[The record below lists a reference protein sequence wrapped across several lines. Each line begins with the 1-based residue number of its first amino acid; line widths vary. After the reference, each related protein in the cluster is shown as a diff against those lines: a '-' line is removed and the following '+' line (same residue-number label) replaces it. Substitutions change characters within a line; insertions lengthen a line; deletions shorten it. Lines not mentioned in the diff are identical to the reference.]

1 MKKKI
6 FALLLMAIM
15 VLSLAACSGGSDNG
29 KEVESQKEV
38 SQVTDKT
45 AETDD
50 SNVGEIVD
58 EGGIRKEPIVT
69 DKELNITGE
78 TGPIKYSLNALQLSK
93 LTATTDE
100 MAEILEIEK
109 DKECAVL
116 VIDISAENTSAET
129 INFYLGMATATTNTK
144 EQVESD
150 GFLEEYM
157 DGEFLGQVIHSGT
170 LVYIL
175 ENSKAEDITN
185 VKLYVDAPTD
195 ENYDEVGE
203 PLELELTFE

>member
-1 MKKKI
+1 MKKRI
-6 FALLLMAIM
+6 LALLLMATM
-15 VLSLAACSGGSDNG
+15 ALSLVACGGSDNG

-38 SQVTDKT
+38 SQATDESAK
-45 AETDD
+45 TDD

-116 VIDISAENTSAET
+116 VIDISAENTSEET

-175 ENSKAEDITN
+175 ENSNAEDITH
-185 VKLYVDAPTD
+185 VKLYVDAPTN
-195 ENYDEVGE
+195 ENFDEVGE
-203 PLELELTFE
+203 SVEIELTFE

>member
-1 MKKKI
+1 MKKI
-6 FALLLMAIM
+6 LTLIMSAIL
-15 VLSLAACSGGSDNG
+15 VFGLAACGGSDNG
-29 KEVESQKEV
+29 KEVESQKDV
-38 SQVTDKT
+38 SQATEKQETTDESK
-45 AETDD
+45 
-50 SNVGEIVD
+50 VGEIVEED
-58 EGGIRKEPIVT
+58 GIRKEPVVT

-78 TGPIKYSLNALQLSK
+78 TGPIKYSLDAIQLSK

-100 MAEILEIEK
+100 MADFLEIEK
-109 DKECAVL
+109 DKEYAVL
-116 VIDISAENTSAET
+116 VIEISAENTADET

-144 EQVESD
+144 EQVESN

-185 VKLYVDAPTD
+185 VKLYVDAPTN
-195 ENYDEVGE
+195 ENFDEVGE
-203 PLELELTFE
+203 PLEIELTFE

>member
-1 MKKKI
+1 MKNKI
-6 FALLLMAIM
+6 IAFLLAALM
-15 VLSLAACSGGSDNG
+15 VISLAACGGEDSDNG

-38 SQVTDKT
+38 SQASEEEK
-45 AETDD
+45 ED

-58 EGGIRKEPIVT
+58 EGGIRKEPILT

-116 VIDISAENTSAET
+116 VIDISAENTSEET

-175 ENSKAEDITN
+175 ENSNAEDITS
-185 VKLYVDAPTD
+185 VKLYVDAPTND
-195 ENYDEVGE
+195 NYDEVGE
-203 PLELELTFE
+203 PVEIELTFD